1 MKIFKRS
8 DEKEL
13 QKKRQVVEIPLLGS
27 KRAEMYDYLALIA
40 ERGRGGRSES
50 ILLLGAA

>member
-1 MKIFKRS
+1 MALFKRS
-8 DEKEL
+8 VEKEP
-13 QKKRQVVEIPLLGS
+13 QKKRQVVAIPLPGS

-50 ILLLGAA
+50 TFLLGAA